1 MDYDQSPD
9 SETRENMPTPLE
21 TTIGTMDAPKPP
33 RKGSGWRIFWGIV
46 IALSVIANVIL
57 FFTIIAMAAVI
68 ISGPGELFDSRDG
81 FAEEVLIKGSAS
93 KKIAVV
99 RLEGIIDSAQS
110 QKFKKQLKAIKADKN
125 VKAVIIRTV
134 TPGGTVSA
142 SDQIHNEI
150 MKFRAETN
158 KPVVAFMQTVA
169 ASGGYYTSVAC
180 DKIIA
185 EPTAI
190 TGSIGVI
197 MNNIV
202 VKELLEEKL
211 GIQPVV
217 IKSGPKKDWPSMFS
231 ETTDEQKKYLF
242 DKLINP
248 AYNRFVNLVAEGRK
262 EHLTVDEVRQLA
274 DGSIYGAEEA
284 QTEKLIDEVGYF
296 EQAVK
301 LTEKLAGI
309 TGARVVEYNRLFS
322 LSTLFGAETKTKL
335 WEIDHNTLHE
345 LTTPQLMYLWDA
357 SW

>member
-1 MDYDQSPD
+1 
-9 SETRENMPTPLE
+9 
-21 TTIGTMDAPKPP
+21 
-33 RKGSGWRIFWGIV
+33 V
-46 IALSVIANVIL
+46 
-57 FFTIIAMAAVI
+57 
-68 ISGPGELFDSRDG
+68 
-81 FAEEVLIKGSAS
+81 
-93 KKIAVV
+93 VV

-110 QKFKKQLKAIKADKN
+110 QKFTKQIKAIKADKN

-150 MKFRAETN
+150 MKFRTETK

-185 EPTAI
+185 EPTVI

-202 VKELLEEKL
+202 IKDLLEEKL

-231 ETTDEQKKYLF
+231 ETTEEQKQYLM

-248 AYNRFVNLVAEGRK
+248 AYRRFVTLVAEGRK
-262 EHLTVDEVRQLA
+262 EHLSVDEVERLA
-274 DGSIYGAEEA
+274 DGSIYGAKEA
-284 QTEKLIDEVGYF
+284 ADEKLIDEVGYF
-296 EQAVK
+296 EDAVE
-301 LTEKLAGI
+301 LTENLAGI

-322 LSTLFGAETKTKL
+322 LSTLFGAKTKTKV
-335 WEIDHNTLHE
+335 WEIDHNALHK